1 MRLRV
6 LEAHRHIIIIIFAI
20 VISFGWVFVAA
31 LWYHSPAD
39 GGRGGAIAVALSLG
53 SLFLNRPYGE
63 EIFRLMTTERESF
76 IQRVRLLKENKEK
89 NYEGDL
95 DHTEMI
101 ISALATR
108 FNIEV
113 YGQEKQNLFMA
124 ISAAI
129 GTIVWGF
136 GDVFSGWLMKS

>member
-1 MRLRV
+1 
-6 LEAHRHIIIIIFAI
+6 
-20 VISFGWVFVAA
+20 
-31 LWYHSPAD
+31 
-39 GGRGGAIAVALSLG
+39 
-53 SLFLNRPYGE
+53 
-63 EIFRLMTTERESF
+63 MTTERESF